1 MGVMDIRK
9 KRIEVRLAITLGAIA
24 IAYLVLVHILTP
36 LFVHEPGNPL
46 HDLFPQE
53 PEAVIFSITIVSILL
68 SVSAGLVVASYL
80 ELFRGNALPLARNK
94 KVEADLDVLKKMMS
108 KDEKDVVD
116 EVVKAG
122 EITQDSL
129 RLRLDWSKAKLSTV
143 ISVLDRQG
151 VLQRERSGKT
161 YRVRLDPSIK
171 TVQNRSDGN

>member
-1 MGVMDIRK
+1 MGIRSSRK
-9 KRIEVRLAITLGAIA
+9 EVRLAITIMAMA
-24 IAYLVLVHILTP
+24 IAYLVLAHLLTP
-36 LFVHEPGNPL
+36 LFVHEPDNVL

-53 PEAVIFSITIVSILL
+53 PEAAIFSITIVSILL
-68 SVSAGLVVASYL
+68 SISAGLLVGSYL
-80 ELFRGNALPLARNK
+80 ELFGK
-94 KVEADLDVLKKMMS
+94 KAGERLGKTEADLEVLKKMMS
-108 KDEKDVVD
+108 QDEKDLVG
-116 EVVKAG
+116 EVVRAG

-161 YRVRLDPSIK
+161 YRVRLDPSIR

>member
-1 MGVMDIRK
+1 MDVRK
-9 KRIEVRLAITLGAIA
+9 SSREVRLAITIMAIA
-24 IAYLVLVHILTP
+24 IAYLFLAHLITP
-36 LFVHEPGNPL
+36 LFVHEPGNVL
-46 HDLFPQE
+46 HGLFPQE
-53 PEAVIFSITIVSILL
+53 PEAEIFSITIVSILMSI
-68 SVSAGLVVASYL
+68 SVGLLVGSYL
-80 ELFRGNALPLARNK
+80 ELFGK
-94 KVEADLDVLKKMMS
+94 KAPGIQRPGKTDADLEVLKRMMS
-108 KDEKDVVD
+108 QDEKDLVN

-151 VLQRERSGKT
+151 VIQRERSGKT

>member
-1 MGVMDIRK
+1 MDVRK
-9 KRIEVRLAITLGAIA
+9 SSREVRLAITIMAIA
-24 IAYLVLVHILTP
+24 IAYLFLAHLITP
-36 LFVHEPGNPL
+36 LFVHGPGNAL

-53 PEAVIFSITIVSILL
+53 PEAAIFSITAVSILL
-68 SVSAGLVVASYL
+68 SISVGLIVASYL
-80 ELFRGNALPLARNK
+80 ELFKGKRREAAGKSNS
-94 KVEADLDVLKKMMS
+94 EADLEVLKRMMS
-108 KDEKDVVD
+108 EDEKKVVD

-129 RLRLDWSKAKLSTV
+129 RLRLDWSKAKLSTL

-161 YRVRLDPSIK
+161 YRVRLDPGIK